1 MFFYSNIICYL
12 LLYLGKMS
20 ILPEIIIPTS
30 TLTIIVN
37 DENGGKVRLADSA
50 NDANTYFNQDYETN
64 ENVTLIAEPRSNYVF
79 KEWKGNNC
87 NEEVISP
94 NSIKLTMDTDKICI
108 AIFEKTTYTAT
119 VNIVNNDIVNFTNCL
134 TNQSYLTKG
143 DNSII
148 NITNQK
154 ITIKMDT
161 EICTAQFSR

>member
-1 MFFYSNIICYL
+1 
-12 LLYLGKMS
+12 
-20 ILPEIIIPTS
+20 
-30 TLTIIVN
+30 
-37 DENGGKVRLADSA
+37 
-50 NDANTYFNQDYETN
+50 
-64 ENVTLIAEPRSNYVF
+64 
-79 KEWKGNNC
+79 
-87 NEEVISP
+87 
-94 NSIKLTMDTDKICI
+94 MDTDKICI